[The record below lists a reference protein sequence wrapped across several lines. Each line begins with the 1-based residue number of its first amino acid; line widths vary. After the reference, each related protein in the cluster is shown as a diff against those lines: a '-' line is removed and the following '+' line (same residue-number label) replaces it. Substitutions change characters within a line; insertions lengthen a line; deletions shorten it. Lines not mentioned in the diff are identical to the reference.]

1 MAGSANRR
9 RRQSD
14 GAHQAAESRSASKQ
28 QTNPARTTQ
37 IRFRKISA
45 FPDSFLTPRRSQR
58 NEGRTEGVDLN
69 PFAVEIARFRLLLA
83 ALLAAGET
91 RLVAAPDFRFSLA
104 VGDSLFHGIHFFR
117 REFDGIAGGFNRRRP
132 HHYEIEDTIALDNIL
147 GRQYHAVVGNPPYI
161 TPKDSAMRD
170 AYREIYS
177 ESCYRSYAL
186 SVPFIE
192 RFFDLAQHGTRD
204 EISGFVG
211 LIVSNSFMKREF
223 GLKLIEIV
231 LPRLDLT
238 HVVDC
243 SGAYIPGHGTPT
255 AILFGRN
262 RTPLASVVR
271 TVRGVRGE
279 PAAPEDPARG
289 FVWSAIVE
297 QTDMDRSE
305 S

>member
-1 MAGSANRR
+1 MPPAAQAQSALDAV
-9 RRQSD
+9 S
-14 GAHQAAESRSASKQ
+14 
-28 QTNPARTTQ
+28 
-37 IRFRKISA
+37 
-45 FPDSFLTPRRSQR
+45 
-58 NEGRTEGVDLN
+58 GVDLN
-69 PFAVEIARFRLLLA
+69 PFPVEIARFRLLLA
-83 ALLAAGET
+83 ALLAAEE
-91 RLVAAPDFRFSLA
+91 RPLVAAPDFRVSLA

-147 GRQYHAVVGNPPYI
+147 GRQYQAVVGNLPYI

-170 AYREIYS
+170 AFPEIYN

-192 RFFDLAQHGTRD
+192 RFFDLAQHGTRN

-223 GLKLIEIV
+223 GVKLIEIV

-262 RTPLASVVR
+262 SRSSGDVVR
-271 TVRGVRGE
+271 STR
-279 PAAPEDPARG
+279 AHALAPLRRQRLRHLRLKGALDRRPYRCPKKIIIARH
-289 FVWSAIVE
+289 
-297 QTDMDRSE
+297 DRFNLAG
-305 S
+305 